1 MGLRRLWNAIK
12 PFWLASLLLLIVAI
26 THIGPDNIGSF
37 YDNPVRAA
45 SAWHSVLRAFPE
57 STLLYLLVWLLTP
70 WKPVSVRY
78 AVSAV
83 CAWGGVESF
92 QIAACRL
99 QYPMNQ
105 PPPKTE
111 LYTGLC
117 DVVTGW
123 PVYMLTIGAV
133 LLVVFLTRPR
143 EKPR

>member
-1 MGLRRLWNAIK
+1 MNRIWRAVR
-12 PFWLASLLLLIVAI
+12 PFGLASLLLLIVTV
-26 THIGPDNIGSF
+26 THMGYDPIAGF
-37 YDNPVRAA
+37 YPENQARAA

-70 WKPVSVRY
+70 WQPVAARL
-78 AVSAV
+78 AASAV
-83 CAWGGVESF
+83 CAWGALESF

-105 PPPKTE
+105 PPPRTE

-123 PVYMLTIGAV
+123 PIYLLTVSMLMLVSV
-133 LLVVFLTRPR
+133 LLGRLR
-143 EKPR
+143 